1 MATTTL
7 NYSRFTHAELV
18 NHALDQAPVPLDDAE
33 IRKVIE
39 HRFGRYITPSSCRS
53 RRAELVKA
61 GTVKQAEGVYTTS
74 PTGVKCQTWT
84 VA

>member
-1 MATTTL
+1 M
-7 NYSRFTHAELV
+7 
-18 NHALDQAPVPLDDAE
+18 PVPLDDTE

-53 RRAELVKA
+53 RRRELVKA
-61 GTVKQAEGVYTTS
+61 GTVRQAEGIYTTS

-84 VA
+84 SKRS